1 MKARKHSVGWHKL
14 DNSANIF
21 PLISHKTFSNVFRI
35 AAQLNEDVD
44 PERLQVALDH
54 TLPEFGNFNFTIRK
68 GIFWYYFEP
77 SNAYLQIQEEAL
89 RPCSHIEK
97 RSRQQHLIR
106 VVYYKK
112 KIGVELFHAISDGT
126 GAINFL
132 KALILNYLKLSAGET
147 LPEPQPRIKV
157 NTELEDSY
165 RKHYKKGEGEVEK
178 VKKAYRIKGKTLP
191 VTTIGVIHG
200 YVHLPKLIQHV
211 KSKGVTLTEYLTA
224 VYAWSIHSE
233 ALTKKHYKKPVHVS
247 VPVNLRRFFEST
259 TNMNFFGHITI
270 EVPKQT
276 DDLTFDDLLTEVRRQ
291 FKDQITQEKM
301 LRYISKNVA
310 LRNNPIIRGLPLFIK
325 NIFVRLIYMDS
336 IKSNTSTLTNIGK
349 VELPEPYASEV
360 ANFELLVN
368 TSTLDPIKC
377 GLVAYGENLVVTITS
392 ILEDTTIQ
400 RHFFRKLAED
410 GAEVVLESNGAFYEI
425 L

>member
-1 MKARKHSVGWHKL
+1 MKARKHSVSWHKL

-35 AAQLNEDVD
+35 AAQLNDDVD

-77 SNAYLQIQEEAL
+77 STAYLQVQEEAL

-106 VVYYKK
+106 VIYYKQ
-112 KIGVELFHAISDGT
+112 KIGIELFHAISDGT

-132 KALILNYLKLSAGET
+132 KALILNYLKLSAGEK

-178 VKKAYRIKGKTLP
+178 VKKAYRLKSKMLP
-191 VTTIGVIHG
+191 INTIGVIHG

-211 KSKGVTLTEYLTA
+211 KSKEVTLTEYLTA
-224 VYAWSIHSE
+224 AYAWAVHSE
-233 ALTKKHYKKPVHVS
+233 ALTKKKYKRPVHIS
-247 VPVNLRRFFEST
+247 VPVNLRRFFESS

-276 DDLTFDDLLTEVRRQ
+276 EDLTFEELLIDVRKQ
-291 FKDQITQEKM
+291 FKEQITQERM
-301 LRYISKNVA
+301 LHYISKNVA
-310 LRNNPIIRGLPLFIK
+310 LRNNPITRAMPLFIK
-325 NIFVRLIYMDS
+325 NFVVRLIFINS
-336 IKSNTSTLTNIGK
+336 IKANTSTLTNIGK

-360 ANFELLVN
+360 SNFELLVN
-368 TSTLDPIKC
+368 TSGLDPIKC
-377 GLVAYGENLVVTITS
+377 GLVAYGDNLVVTITS
-392 ILEDTTIQ
+392 QLEDTTIQ
-400 RHFFRKLAED
+400 KHFFRKLTEE
-410 GAEVVLESNGAFYEI
+410 GIEVVLESNGAFYEI